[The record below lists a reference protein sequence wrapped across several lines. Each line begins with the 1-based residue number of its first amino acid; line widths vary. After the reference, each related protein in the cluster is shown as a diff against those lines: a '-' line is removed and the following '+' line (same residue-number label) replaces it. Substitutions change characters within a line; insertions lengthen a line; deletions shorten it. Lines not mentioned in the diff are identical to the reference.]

1 MNADGPTDGDDEP
14 ADGDD
19 EPGEVTTAAEL
30 LVACL
35 EREGVDHVFG
45 LPGEE
50 MEDLLFALRDSAVTF
65 VPVRHE
71 QGAAFMADVHG
82 RLTGDAGVCLATLG
96 PGATNLL
103 TGVADAHL
111 DKSPLVAI
119 TAQGGLER
127 LHRESHQAIDVVRT
141 LGPITKWNTQLDDP
155 DIVHEA
161 VRKAF
166 KVAEHEK
173 PGATHLELPEDVA
186 ARETDVSP
194 LPARDR
200 VEGGEP
206 ATGALGRVVELLEGA
221 DRPLVVAGNGV
232 LRTGAAGTLRE
243 LVAALH
249 LPVVSTYMGKG
260 AVPDSD
266 ERSLMTLESGAD
278 GEAAAAVA
286 EADCLLAVGYDVAE
300 HDPGDW
306 NVGESSLVHVDSEP
320 AEVYASYDPD
330 VEVVA
335 DVGRTLDALV
345 ERLDVEDDIDG
356 DASSER
362 DWYEPYRERIVDDV
376 QRELPGSATPPFE
389 KRDVLPLLREAM
401 APQDVL
407 VSDVGSHKEAIA
419 QNFPTDVP
427 NTCIVSNGLAAMG
440 IAVPGGLAA
449 DQAIDPARNVVAATG
464 DGGFLM
470 NAAEIETA
478 TRLGCGF
485 TIVVFNDDEYGVIS
499 EKQYEHTGES
509 FGTEL
514 TNPDL
519 VAFAESFDIGGYRP
533 ESPDAIRET
542 FEEVVGGD
550 EMALVE
556 VPVE

>member
-1 MNADGPTDGDDEP
+1 MKASD
-14 ADGDD
+14 
-19 EPGEVTTAAEL
+19 L

-50 MEDLLFALRDSAVTF
+50 MEDLLFSLRDSEVTF

-82 RLTGDAGVCLATLG
+82 RLTGEAGVCLATLG

-127 LHRESHQAIDVVRT
+127 LHKESHQAIDVV
-141 LGPITKWNTQLDDP
+141 GMFEPVTKWNTQLSDP
-155 DIVHEA
+155 DVIHES

-166 KVAEHEK
+166 KVAEYEK

-186 ARETDVSP
+186 AEGATVDPMPVRE
-194 LPARDR
+194 R
-200 VEGGEP
+200 VRFAAP
-206 ATGALGRVVELLEGA
+206 NADALGRARAELEA
-221 DRPLVVAGNGV
+221 AERPLVVAGNGAV
-232 LRTGAAGTLRE
+232 RTGAAAPLRD
-243 LVAALH
+243 LVAAAD

-260 AVPDSD
+260 AVSDAD
-266 ERSLMTLESGAD
+266 ERSLMTLDSGAH
-278 GEAAAAVA
+278 GEAAGAIA
-286 EADCLLAVGYDVAE
+286 EADLLLTVGYDIAE
-300 HDPGDW
+300 HDPADWRRGDATI
-306 NVGESSLVHVDSEP
+306 VHVDSEP
-320 AEVYASYDPD
+320 AEVYEAYNPD

-335 DVGRTLDALV
+335 DIPRSL
-345 ERLDVEDDIDG
+345 
-356 DASSER
+356 
-362 DWYEPYRERIVDDV
+362 
-376 QRELPGSATPPFE
+376 RELADWCERTGTAFDAGWYADRREHIVADVDREPSAAPPFAV
-389 KRDVLPLLREAM
+389 RDVLPLLREAM
-401 APQDVL
+401 APEDVL
-407 VSDVGSHKEAIA
+407 VSDVGSHKMAIA
-419 QNFPTDVP
+419 QNFPTYEP
-427 NTCIVSNGLAAMG
+427 NTCIVSNGLASMG

-449 DQAIDPARNVVAATG
+449 DLAVDANVVAATG

-478 TRLGCGF
+478 TRLGCGYAV
-485 TIVVFNDDEYGVIS
+485 VVFVDDDYGLIS
-499 EKQYEHTGES
+499 EQQLDHTGEA
-509 FGTEL
+509 FGTGL

-519 VAFAESFDIGGYRP
+519 VTFAESFGIDGYRP
-533 ESPDAIRET
+533 ESPAELRAAFDAA
-542 FEEVVGGD
+542 VGGG
-550 EMALVE
+550 MSLIE